1 MKKRVV
7 IVSDAL
13 YPWHVGGKE
22 ERYRQIAEG
31 FDSDEIEILFATMRW
46 WNGPTPLS
54 HVAISNRYSL
64 YTKSGKRSVMQAT
77 RFGLSTWRIFS
88 LKPDLIEADQ
98 IPFLQIFPLKLI
110 SLILRIPLTVTWHE
124 VWGKEYWNEYSP
136 ILAPLASRIEKLSYG
151 LPDKFIAV
159 SHHTAERLIENGI
172 AASKIVVVENGLNT
186 TAINEASTDLHGHD
200 VLFVGRLIAHKC
212 VDILI
217 HAMDL
222 LRRQSLKVN
231 MGIVGDGPERRALET
246 QVSQLGLSKVITFH
260 GHFENHNDVIGLMK
274 KSKVFVSAS
283 EREGYGI
290 AVREA
295 LAVNMKVILNNH
307 PNNAA
312 KNAIVNPSQGVIL
325 EKNAIHSF
333 ANAIREVLDTS
344 TSIYKAA
351 ETPSSSIADY
361 YLEIWVGMLR

>member
-13 YPWHVGGKE
+13 YPWHLGGKE
-22 ERYRQIAEG
+22 ERYRQIAEQLE
-31 FDSDEIEILFATMRW
+31 SDEIEILFATMRW
-46 WNGPTPLS
+46 WNGPTPLG
-54 HVAISNRYSL
+54 HVAISNKYSL
-64 YTKSGKRSVMQAT
+64 YTKSGQRSIKQAIA
-77 RFGLSTWRIFS
+77 FGLSTWRIFS

-124 VWGKEYWNEYSP
+124 VWGKEYWSEYSP
-136 ILAPLASRIEKLSYG
+136 ILAPLASRIEKLSYR

-159 SHHTAERLIENGI
+159 SHHTAERLIQNGI
-172 AASKIVVVENGLNT
+172 VATKIIVVENGLNT

-200 VLFVGRLIAHKC
+200 VLVVGRLIAHKC

-222 LRRQSLKVN
+222 LRRENYKIN
-231 MGIVGDGPERRALET
+231 MGIVGDGPERMALET
-246 QVSQLGLSKVITFH
+246 KVSQLGLSKVITFH
-260 GHFENHNDVIGLMK
+260 GQFENHNDVIGLMK

-307 PNNAA
+307 PNNASKSA
-312 KNAIVNPSQGVIL
+312 LVNPAQGIIL
-325 EKNAIHSF
+325 GKNTSHNF
-333 ANAIREVLDTS
+333 ANAIREVLDISTS
-344 TSIYKAA
+344 TYKAA
-351 ETPSSSIADY
+351 KTPTYSIADH
-361 YLEIWVGMLR
+361 YLQIWVGMLR